1 MHNRREYDELPTS
14 PDEIHAIVCIENPLS
29 GPFAYVG
36 AWFKLPQPNAPVFGI
51 NLDSGSFKGTL
62 L

>member
-1 MHNRREYDELPTS
+1 MHNPREYDDFPTS
-14 PDEIHAIVCIENPLS
+14 PDDIQAIVCIENPLS
-29 GPFAYVG
+29 GPFTYVG
-36 AWFKLPQPNAPVFGI
+36 AFYKLPQITAPVFGF